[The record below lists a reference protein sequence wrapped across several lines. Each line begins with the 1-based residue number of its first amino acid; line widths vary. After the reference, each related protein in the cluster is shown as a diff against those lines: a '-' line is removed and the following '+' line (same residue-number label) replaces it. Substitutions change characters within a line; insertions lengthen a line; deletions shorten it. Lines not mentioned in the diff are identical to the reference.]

1 MLECITNCRDGHHCL
16 LARYLVGSVS
26 IIVMYKHPKFSK
38 QQFQVILEDVLKSV
52 QGKTVIIGDINIDL
66 LNEHNIYIYQL
77 FEKYNFYSQLTRIP
91 STNLATQID
100 CCFTNFETTAWL
112 YETYYSY
119 HKSICIT
126 FPKK

>member
-1 MLECITNCRDGHHCL
+1 MLECITNFLDGHHCL

-52 QGKTVIIGDINIDL
+52 QGKAVIIGDINIDL
-66 LNEHNIYIYQL
+66 LNENNIYVYQL
-77 FEKYNFYSQLTRIP
+77 FEKYNFYSQLPRIP

-126 FPKK
+126 FPK